1 MIYRLIFSFIPIIG
15 LPMIGF
21 DIIISIFIS
30 ILLIAGTLLSKNR
43 GWIPQLQSVTLVLL
57 YAISIFGYLNQG
69 YNHFEL
75 ILILVSM
82 GYLFSGLFGFFLENT
97 KPAII
102 FSIIFW
108 SFEAASIAIL
118 AFQKIGIPGILVSLI
133 LFLLI
138 AYRDYRK
145 IILSKNKINEDQ
157 IDQ

>member
-1 MIYRLIFSFIPIIG
+1 
-15 LPMIGF
+15 MIGF

-30 ILLIAGTLLSKNR
+30 ILLIAGTLLSKNK

-97 KPAII
+97 KFAII

-108 SFEAASIAIL
+108 SFEAASIALL

-145 IILSKNKINEDQ
+145 IILSENKINEDQ
-157 IDQ
+157 EDQIDQ

>member
-1 MIYRLIFSFIPIIG
+1 LIFSFIPLIG

-30 ILLIAGTLLSKNR
+30 ILLVAGTLLSKNR
-43 GWIPQLQSVTLVLL
+43 GWIPQLQSVTFVLL
-57 YAISIFGYLNQG
+57 YAISIFGYLNKG

-97 KPAII
+97 KLAIT

-108 SFEAASIAIL
+108 SFEAASIALL
-118 AFQKIGIPGILVSLI
+118 AFQKIGIPGILVSLV

-145 IILSKNKINEDQ
+145 IILGKNKINEDQ

>member
-1 MIYRLIFSFIPIIG
+1 MIYRLIFSFIPLIG

-30 ILLIAGTLLSKNR
+30 ILLVAGTLLSKNR

-97 KPAII
+97 KLAII

-108 SFEAASIAIL
+108 SFEAASIALL

>member
-1 MIYRLIFSFIPIIG
+1 MIYRLIFSFIPIVG
-15 LPMIGF
+15 LSMIGF
-21 DIIISIFIS
+21 NIVISVFVS
-30 ILLIAGTLLSKNR
+30 LLLVAGTLLSKNR

-82 GYLFSGLFGFFLENT
+82 GYLFSGLFGLFLEST
-97 KPAII
+97 KLAIS

-108 SFEAASIAIL
+108 SFEAASIAML
-118 AFQKIGIPGILVSLI
+118 AFQKIGIPGILVSLV